1 MFVLAIYKG
10 SSGRAMVLGNMQ
22 CGGFVSLDSNR
33 TRAYCASSRCG
44 GGGGRLFDNFFSRL
58 SFFLFFLSLCC
69 IRLDRD

>member
-44 GGGGRLFDNFFSRL
+44 GGGGE
-58 SFFLFFLSLCC
+58 
-69 IRLDRD
+69 IV